1 MINLSNMASSLARVA
16 FSETNKPKLDRAF
29 NVASHVAGKVAL
41 RMTDSLLEQASQLSE
56 RQRKG
61 LSVIVDALL
70 GKEAVNHVETHAK
83 GGRFNLARAAFDVAS
98 VVWER
103 EASKPEV
110 MSFLKA
116 CDSTGKA
123 LFSLGK
129 TVADALAAP
138 GSGHDKYNA
147 VAASLRNAYL
157 SSGLSLSKVMQNI
170 AEQVLNELHQSS
182 ADSAQQPE
190 PQTAPRPNNKP
201 ENAPQ
206 QEAHQQTPPPR
217 PDKTPPQPNQKPDT
231 KTSTNASAKVSS
243 DHKAEPTVKPLYELL
258 DIKDM
263 TVDLAAVTKAYRKS
277 ALKNHPDKHIGKEAE
292 ATEHFQNILN
302 AYQILSDPQKRRA
315 YDKGLIDE
323 KGDPIRNDARA

>member
-1 MINLSNMASSLARVA
+1 MI
-16 FSETNKPKLDRAF
+16 
-29 NVASHVAGKVAL
+29 
-41 RMTDSLLEQASQLSE
+41 
-56 RQRKG
+56 
-61 LSVIVDALL
+61 
-70 GKEAVNHVETHAK
+70 
-83 GGRFNLARAAFDVAS
+83 
-98 VVWER
+98 
-103 EASKPEV
+103 
-110 MSFLKA
+110 SFLKA

-157 SSGLSLSKVMQNI
+157 SSGLSLSKVMHNI

-258 DIKDM
+258 DIKD
-263 TVDLAAVTKAYRKS
+263 
-277 ALKNHPDKHIGKEAE
+277 
-292 ATEHFQNILN
+292 
-302 AYQILSDPQKRRA
+302 KRRSQRHRLNWERMTA
-315 YDKGLIDE
+315 L
-323 KGDPIRNDARA
+323 ARLFIPYPRELTMHPYPLTRFGVKTQGRSRMR